1 VTEETLVEVRVNYT
15 IFFLLAIAVPSSAW
29 AQPFELQPIPSPDL
43 SAMAEPVRR
52 EIERLTA
59 AVDTLVEHGDL
70 PPTDLGRAFT
80 TLGEV
85 YQAHG
90 LLNPA
95 SAAYSNARKL
105 NPQDGLPIFHLG
117 RIHRERGDW
126 AAAATAFKEVISL
139 SPDDLTARIQLGEVQ
154 LDLQETEAAAQSF
167 RLVLQTDAASAAA
180 WFGLGRAV
188 AARGD
193 LEEAVRH
200 FHQAL
205 ELQPEASIIHY
216 PLALAYR
223 SLGNLEEARSHL
235 ELRGEEPVRIDDPRL
250 DRLSRIAA
258 LSAVGAV
265 LALAADREDF
275 SARNFLGF
283 TVDQLGETVGS
294 IELLEAVAKAREV
307 DPSGEGTV
315 ETARI
320 HFAIGGLLAYQ
331 GKETEAITH
340 FRAATEI
347 LPSFQEAQV
356 KLGDALARS
365 GDFSA
370 AVAAYDRAL
379 AVDPDNPT
387 TLLRRA
393 TALAKQGEER
403 AAVTDLERVTE
414 LDPQAAEGWF
424 HLAAAHERLANP
436 SAAARAYET
445 ALALDLAD
453 PEQSFAHLRLGDLLQ
468 QRGDLAAALGQY
480 EAALQIEPA
489 ATKARLELAGILG
502 RLDRYDEAADEY
514 AQVVTAKPRHEAA
527 RLGEVSALVFAG
539 RWEEAGQR
547 LESGHQALP
556 ESRNLAHLLARLLAA
571 APEPSL
577 RDGSRA
583 LEIVEP
589 LFAERRSLFV
599 GETVAMALAESG
611 DPERSVTLQ
620 RSLLAAARKAG
631 LAAVAERLEANL
643 ALYEKGEAC
652 CTRKGPVSFLPPL
665 ESTGPNSADRESTDR
680 P

>member
-1 VTEETLVEVRVNYT
+1 VTQEKLVDVRINYT
-15 IFFLLAIAVPSSAW
+15 ISLLLAIAVLSSAW
-29 AQPFELQPIPSPDL
+29 AQPLELQPIPSPDL

-52 EIERLTA
+52 EIERLAA
-59 AVDTLVEHGDL
+59 AVETLVEHGDL
-70 PPTDLGRAFT
+70 PAADLARAFT

-95 SAAYSNARKL
+95 SVAYSNARQL

-117 RIHRERGDW
+117 RIHRERGEW
-126 AAAATAFKEVISL
+126 AAAATAFEEVTSL
-139 SPDDLTARIQLGEVQ
+139 SSDDLTARIQLGEVQ
-154 LDLQETEAAAQSF
+154 LDLQEGPAAERSF
-167 RLVLQTDAASAAA
+167 SEVLQDDPASAAA
-180 WFGLGRAV
+180 WFGLARA
-188 AARGD
+188 AATRGD
-193 LEEAVRH
+193 PEEAVRH
-200 FHQAL
+200 FHKAL

-223 SLGNLEEARSHL
+223 SLGDLEKARSHL
-235 ELRGEEPVRIDDPRL
+235 ELRGEEPIRLDDPRL

-265 LALAADREDF
+265 LAMAGDQEDF

-294 IELLEAVAKAREV
+294 IELLQAVAKAREV
-307 DPSGEGTV
+307 DPSGEGNV
-315 ETARI
+315 EAARI

-331 GKETEAITH
+331 GAEADAITH
-340 FRAATEI
+340 FRTATEI
-347 LPSFQEAQV
+347 LPSFLEAHA

-370 AVAAYDRAL
+370 AVAAYNQAL
-379 AVDPDNPT
+379 AVHPDNPT

-393 TALAKQGEER
+393 TALSRQGEDP
-403 AAVTDLERVTE
+403 AAVTDLERVTQ

-424 HLAAAHERLANP
+424 HLAAAHERLADF
-436 SAAARAYET
+436 SAAVSAYER

-453 PEQSFAHLRLGDLLQ
+453 PERGFAHLRLGSILQ
-468 QRGDLAAALGQY
+468 LRGDLAAALGHY
-480 EAALQIEPA
+480 EAALQIVPA
-489 ATKARLELAGILG
+489 ATEARFELAGILG
-502 RLDRYDEAADEY
+502 RLDRYDEAAGEY
-514 AQVVTAKPRHEAA
+514 ARVVATEPRHEAA

-539 RWEEAGQR
+539 RWEAAGQR
-547 LESGHQALP
+547 LEDGHRNLP
-556 ESRNLAHLLARLLAA
+556 QNRALAHLLARFLAA

-611 DPERSVTLQ
+611 EPERSVLLQ
-620 RSLLAAARKAG
+620 RSLLASARRVG
-631 LAAVAERLEANL
+631 LTVVAERLEANL
-643 ALYEKGEAC
+643 DLYERGEAC
-652 CTRKGPVSFLPPL
+652 CAVQGPVSFLPPL
-665 ESTGPNSADRESTDR
+665 ESDPDSAPRERTDR